1 MRRIFILLFLL
12 PFAAIAQLP
21 GRADDSL
28 RKVADTMHFPVP
40 FRFTSS
46 QQSTLKASSL
56 YKACNQWLRAVKDSL
71 PGIMVEENNKSKT
84 IIARKVP
91 VTADITC
98 TIVLSV
104 KKQMYTARLQEY
116 TYHTING
123 KSLPVEQ
130 AATIKE
136 YKDPCN
142 IQRVL
147 IVHNYPAIFQ
157 SLQHF
162 VANTHQ

>member
-1 MRRIFILLFLL
+1 MRILYIWLL
-12 PFAAIAQLP
+12 LVPFAVTAQLP

-28 RKVADTMHFPVP
+28 RKAADTMRFPSP
-40 FRFTSS
+40 FRFI
-46 QQSTLKASSL
+46 STQTTALQANKL
-56 YKACNQWLRAVKDSL
+56 YKACNDWLMAIKDSL
-71 PGIMVEENNKSKT
+71 PGMMIQENSKSKMLT
-84 IIARKVP
+84 AKKVP

-104 KKQMYTARLQEY
+104 KQRAYTARLQDY

-130 AATIKE
+130 AASMKD

-157 SLQHF
+157 SLQQYI
-162 VANTHQ
+162 ARARQ